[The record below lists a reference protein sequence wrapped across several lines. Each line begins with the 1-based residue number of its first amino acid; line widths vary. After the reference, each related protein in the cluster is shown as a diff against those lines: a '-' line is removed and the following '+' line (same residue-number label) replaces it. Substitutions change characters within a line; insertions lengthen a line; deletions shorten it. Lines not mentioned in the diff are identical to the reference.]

1 MTEDLLLAGTGGPWQ
16 IAFVVPALEPAMKTW
31 CDLYGVGP
39 WKAWDLTA
47 DRMSDQEIDGTRR
60 SFGLRIALA
69 EWPPVEIE
77 LIEPLDDGSIYAR
90 SLAAHGGKAHVHHV
104 HCATDD
110 YDGVLAR
117 FAGQGRGPVMEG
129 GMNGSRFAYLSTEA
143 DIGLL
148 LEFGVAPRGWTF
160 PEPDSVYRADSAV
173 GPPGTISRSAEPD
186 PT

>member
-1 MTEDLLLAGTGGPWQ
+1 MTFDPLLGGTAGPRQ

-31 CDLYGVGP
+31 YDLYGVGP
-39 WKAWDLTA
+39 WKVWDLTA
-47 DRMSDQEIDGTRR
+47 DRMSDQEIEGARQPY
-60 SFGLRIALA
+60 GMRIAIA
-69 EWPPVEIE
+69 EWSPVEIE
-77 LIEPLDDGSIYAR
+77 LIEPFDDASIYAR

-110 YDGVLAR
+110 YDRVLAR
-117 FAGQGRGPVMEG
+117 FAGHGRGPAMTG

-160 PEPDSVYRADSAV
+160 PPPDSVYPRTHPVAL
-173 GPPGTISRSAEPD
+173 PGRSRSAEPD